1 MRPTVALA
9 LLLPLGMAHGQAAS
23 KDPGSLEF
31 EVASIKP
38 SSPDARGG
46 MARPDP
52 GGIRYRG
59 TNLPLRLYIAACYRL
74 RNDQISGAPA
84 WLDSDH
90 FDILAEAAKQST
102 VEEMYLMLRNL
113 LIERCHMQFHLETK
127 EMPIYAL
134 TVDPAGAKLARH
146 DAANGGEPWIEQASP
161 SLFHAKWTATSANMD
176 IFAGRLARIL
186 DRPVVDQT
194 GLTGDYDFTLTYTS
208 EIPPD
213 LPPTIRVNGQAVD
226 VSTLDTS
233 GPPIFQAV
241 RDQLGLRL
249 DARKGPAPLMVI
261 DHIEKPS
268 GN

>member
-1 MRPTVALA
+1 
-9 LLLPLGMAHGQAAS
+9 
-23 KDPGSLEF
+23 
-31 EVASIKP
+31 
-38 SSPDARGG
+38 

-52 GGIRYRG
+52 GGMRYRG
-59 TNLPLRLYIAACYRL
+59 TNLPLRMYIAACYRI

-84 WLDSDH
+84 WIDSDR

-113 LIERCHMQFHLETK
+113 LIERCHMKFHLETK

-134 TVDPAGAKLARH
+134 TVDPAGVKLTRH
-146 DAANGGEPWIEQASP
+146 DAANGGEPWIEQAGP

-176 IFAGRLARIL
+176 IFAGRLARVL

-194 GLTGDYDFTLTYTS
+194 GHKGDYDFTHTM

-213 LPPTIRVNGQAVD
+213 LPNLRVKSQAVD
-226 VSTLDTS
+226 VSAIDTS
-233 GPPIFQAV
+233 GPTVFQAV
-241 RDQLGLRL
+241 REQLGLRL
-249 DARKGPAPLMVI
+249 DARKGPAPIMVI
-261 DHIEKPS
+261 DRIEKPG